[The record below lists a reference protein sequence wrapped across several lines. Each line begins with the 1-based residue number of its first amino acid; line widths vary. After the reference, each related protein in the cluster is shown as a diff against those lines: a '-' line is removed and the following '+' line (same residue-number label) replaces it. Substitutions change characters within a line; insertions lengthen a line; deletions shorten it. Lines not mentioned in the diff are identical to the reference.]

1 MKKTVFT
8 LLLILS
14 YLTTFAQNTKWS
26 EYGKFFTPKKELRIM
41 IIFVSLNIRSDSLHR
56 EPGELYPLD
65 ERGLVKRL
73 DYRIKCKIQ
82 K

>member
-41 IIFVSLNIRSDSLHR
+41 IIFVSFNNWEEDPNNTDWPANSMLPVWADSNYL
-56 EPGELYPLD
+56 L
-65 ERGLVKRL
+65 
-73 DYRIKCKIQ
+73 I
-82 K
+82 